1 VSDREQNDKGQP
13 ALAVSQ
19 RGSDAAGALQQGD
32 DRFRLLVESI
42 VDYGIFMLDT
52 TGRVASWNAGAARM
66 KGYTAPEIL
75 GKHFSVF
82 YPPEVLAS
90 GKCEMELATAAEH
103 GRSEEEGWRLRKDG

>member
-1 VSDREQNDKGQP
+1 VSDREQNDKGRP

-66 KGYTAPEIL
+66 KGLHRAGDPGEAL
-75 GKHFSVF
+75 
-82 YPPEVLAS
+82 L
-90 GKCEMELATAAEH
+90 
-103 GRSEEEGWRLRKDG
+103 RLLPT